1 MVNITSPIT
10 IVKRSITVPANP
22 AVTIT
27 DSAKTKTVVARIEGT
42 SLPLTLWSGDAY
54 DQIGNWTQDQAEA
67 RINELLGD
75 KPEDVI
81 KTLVI

>member
-1 MVNITSPIT
+1 MINIQSPIT

-22 AVTIT
+22 AVSII
-27 DSAKTKTVVARIEGT
+27 DSAKSKTVIARIEGT

-54 DQIGNWTQDQAEA
+54 DQIGNWTQDQVDA